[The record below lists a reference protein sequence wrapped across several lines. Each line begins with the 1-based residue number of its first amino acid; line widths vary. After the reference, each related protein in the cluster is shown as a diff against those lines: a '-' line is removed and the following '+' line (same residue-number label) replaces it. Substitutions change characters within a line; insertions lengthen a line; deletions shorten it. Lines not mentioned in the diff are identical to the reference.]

1 MCAHTLCETSIA
13 ITHSLQAVFK
23 HYDHDRDDYISQAE
37 FNMIAGNFPFIE
49 PFSIIDED
57 R

>member
-1 MCAHTLCETSIA
+1 M
-13 ITHSLQAVFK
+13 QAVFK